1 MNKSITENE
10 RDVRVKQEDDVS
22 LQSIINSVP
31 VVISYFDR
39 EQRFRFA
46 NRASQQYLGKSP
58 ADLYGKTLCQI
69 LGKKAYKIAGKF
81 AERALAG
88 ESVSFNNSL
97 PLEDGGKISIQVSY
111 TPQYSPDGQVKG
123 FCAVVENVSN
133 HVQTADALRTS
144 EQRLQTLLNALPF
157 MIAYID
163 TKFCF
168 RFNNRA
174 YETWFGRRGDD
185 MYGRHVKDVAGEAAF
200 ANIHD
205 YMDRALSGATVV
217 YETSLPYNDGNER
230 DVLVTYIPDFEN
242 GGSVKGFH
250 VLIEDVSAR
259 NAAER
264 MKNEFVSSVSHE
276 LRTPLTSI
284 HDALRL
290 IASGSLGEVP
300 SQSRDMI
307 ELAERNSERLIYLV
321 SDLLDIEKIGSG
333 AMEFEFSAV
342 DLTGLVRDAISLN
355 QGLAESYSVDFRL
368 SEPDSEIMVW
378 ADRNRLGQVLG
389 NLLSNAAKFSP
400 RGGEVEMSVTHHDG
414 QARVAVSDHGPGI
427 SDDFKNSD
435 L

>member
-1 MNKSITENE
+1 
-10 RDVRVKQEDDVS
+10 
-22 LQSIINSVP
+22 
-31 VVISYFDR
+31 VVGDPFLNPFLFILAVGGAPLPPLDAR
-39 EQRFRFA
+39 PHHRFPRHT
-46 NRASQQYLGKSP
+46 GHK
-58 ADLYGKTLCQI
+58 
-69 LGKKAYKIAGKF
+69 
-81 AERALAG
+81 
-88 ESVSFNNSL
+88 
-97 PLEDGGKISIQVSY
+97 
-111 TPQYSPDGQVKG
+111 
-123 FCAVVENVSN
+123 
-133 HVQTADALRTS
+133 HVGDQGTADALRTS

-200 ANIHD
+200 ENIHD

-264 MKNEFVSSVSHE
+264 MKNEFVSSVSHG

-284 HDALRL
+284 HGALRL

-307 ELAERNSERLIYLV
+307 ELAERNSECLIYLV

-342 DLTGLVRDAISLN
+342 DLTGLVRDAISLS

-378 ADRNRLGQVLG
+378 VDRNRLGQVLG

-414 QARVAVSDHGPGI
+414 QARVAASDHGPGI
-427 SDDFKNSD
+427 SDDFKNRIFDRFTQSD
-435 L
+435 SPDVHYVEGAGLGLSIAKAIVEKHNGHLSFDTTLGAGTSFYVDIPEWRENSPGGKPHNRA